1 MKNKLFTKF
10 IMSIEETSKGQE
22 VRVAIRIFGSLI
34 VALSGLILFSDKVI
48 SFEFSNNFGFKNTPT
63 FLWVLSQSLSPF
75 LLVIASVFKPFK
87 TSYLVPVYFYFIQ
100 LYWVFDPSVMLD
112 NALLHIYA
120 SGVCIIFLLLAYVIS
135 SVSHM
140 KRRKDIEKELIIQEA
155 KKTIELF
162 KEKILTTKA
171 S

>member
-1 MKNKLFTKF
+1 
-10 IMSIEETSKGQE
+10 
-22 VRVAIRIFGSLI
+22 
-34 VALSGLILFSDKVI
+34 
-48 SFEFSNNFGFKNTPT
+48 
-63 FLWVLSQSLSPF
+63 
-75 LLVIASVFKPFK
+75 
-87 TSYLVPVYFYFIQ
+87 
-100 LYWVFDPSVMLD
+100 MLD

-120 SGVCIIFLLLAYVIS
+120 SGVCIIFLLLAYVMS